1 MPGLRMVLSIFPKF
15 LAHLSVPQLARVVR
29 EVGIDTTNLV
39 VRDGFWVSR
48 SNFADDLPQFM
59 RAARGEGLDVRFA
72 TAGFTAEEII
82 ADASLVA
89 RLAEHGIRDFRMDYF
104 RYTGRDARRCFDEAR
119 RKLAQVASI
128 CERRG
133 IRAVYQVHH
142 RMLIA
147 SAWSA
152 WELVRDL
159 PPGAVGI
166 ELDPGNQSHEGFE
179 AWDKSIH
186 LLGAHFV
193 AAGIKDTRAWRD
205 DVHAGDPDKGWRRA
219 WCPIDEGMA
228 NWYDFLN
235 ACHASVFDGTFVF
248 MPFYEPED
256 QQAQLAKLKR
266 EVLYFKRILNEV
278 REKPCPTS
286 S

>member
-1 MPGLRMVLSIFPKF
+1 MTLSLFPKF

-29 EVGIDTTNLV
+29 DVGLDTTNLV

-48 SNFADDLPQFM
+48 SNFARDLSTFA

-72 TAGFTAEEII
+72 TAGFRADEII
-82 ADASLVA
+82 ADPSLVA

-104 RYTGRDARRCFDEAR
+104 RCTRDDPRRDLDEAR
-119 RKLAQVASI
+119 RKLAHVAAI
-128 CERRG
+128 CQRHD

-152 WELVRDL
+152 WHLVRDL
-159 PPGAVGI
+159 PAGAVGV

-179 AWDKSIH
+179 AWDKSVR
-186 LLGAHFV
+186 LLGDHFV
-193 AAGIKDTRAWRD
+193 AAGIKDTRVWRD
-205 DVHAGDPDKGWRRA
+205 DAHANNPDKGWRRA
-219 WCPIDEGMA
+219 WCPIDEGVT
-228 NWYDFLN
+228 NWREFLA
-235 ACHASVFDGTFVF
+235 ACHAARFDGTFVF
-248 MPFYEPED
+248 MPFYDPED
-256 QQAQLAKLKR
+256 PHAQLAKLKR
-266 EVLYFKRILNEV
+266 EVAYFKKILGEV
-278 REKPCPTS
+278 REVPCPTS